1 MKNMG
6 PNNWKKWSDLMK
18 AATQNF
24 IDVFGEEEVRTWY
37 FEVWNEP
44 DGWPMDQLDVFYKMY
59 DVFVDAV
66 TSVNDEF
73 RVGGPACYHEYFLR
87 PF

>member
-1 MKNMG
+1 MG

-44 DGWPMDQLDVFYKMY
+44 M
-59 DVFVDAV
+59 A
-66 TSVNDEF
+66 
-73 RVGGPACYHEYFLR
+73 GPWTN
-87 PF
+87 